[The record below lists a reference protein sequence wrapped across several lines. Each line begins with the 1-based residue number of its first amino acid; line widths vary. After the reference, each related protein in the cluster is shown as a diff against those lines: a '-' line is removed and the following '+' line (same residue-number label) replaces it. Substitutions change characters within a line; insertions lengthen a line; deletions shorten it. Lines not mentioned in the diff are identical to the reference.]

1 MTPFFFVGYARDQ
14 FADRD
19 TRTRLVCRSRRGLS
33 TVQSKRRSSKPLT
46 ICKLLRI
53 CDSCFGTDIP
63 RKTASHAP
71 NISIFY
77 KNRDPLLT
85 RLDLI
90 NLIRAHFRANIQ
102 RKFPSI
108 RNNWDWQLKELC
120 QFVSSKCETPREKPS
135 HSKFTNRI
143 SISRSRLPRIPSCD
157 AVGVELSSLIRDQM
171 KREHCMSSQ
180 FWLYL
185 HFYAE

>member
-1 MTPFFFVGYARDQ
+1 MRAINLRWYTHAICLSQSARFVYCAIETSFVETTYHSQ
-14 FADRD
+14 IVAHLW
-19 TRTRLVCRSRRGLS
+19 LVLRYRYS
-33 TVQSKRRSSKPLT
+33 V
-46 ICKLLRI
+46 KLLHTLQI
-53 CDSCFGTDIP
+53 FQF
-63 RKTASHAP
+63 
-71 NISIFY
+71 SI
-77 KNRDPLLT
+77 KIGIRCW
-85 RLDLI
+85 LDLI
-90 NLIRAHFRANIQ
+90 DLIRAYFRANVQ

-157 AVGVELSSLIRDQM
+157 AVGIRRVELSSLIRDQM
-171 KREHCMSSQ
+171 KRKHCMSSQ